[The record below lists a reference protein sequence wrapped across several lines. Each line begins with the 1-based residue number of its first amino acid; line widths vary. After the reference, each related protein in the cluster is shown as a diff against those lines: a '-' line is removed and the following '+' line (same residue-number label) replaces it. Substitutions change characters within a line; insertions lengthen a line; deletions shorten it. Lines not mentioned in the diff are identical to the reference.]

1 MQEAQD
7 GPIMVFDTNCVLCSG
22 AVAFILKHERDRA
35 LRFAGAWSDTGLAL
49 AARHG
54 FTRAD
59 LNATFLVITAG
70 QALARSD
77 GALAVAGH
85 LRAPW
90 RWLRMMRLVPR
101 PVRDAVYD
109 LVARRRYR
117 WFGQRQDC
125 VVVPAGERGRFI
137 GSAGSGERR

>member
-22 AVAFILKHERDRA
+22 GVAFVLRHERDRS
-35 LRFAGAWSDTGLAL
+35 LRFAGAWSETGLAL

-54 FTRAD
+54 FTRRD
-59 LNATFLVITAG
+59 LNDTFLLITAG
-70 QALARSD
+70 RALTRSD
-77 GALAVAGH
+77 AGLAVARH

-90 RWLRMMRLVPR
+90 RWLGLLRLVPR
-101 PVRDAVYD
+101 PVRDLVYRA
-109 LVARRRYR
+109 VARNRYR

-125 VVVPAGERGRFI
+125 MMVPPAERDRFI
-137 GSAGSGERR
+137 DR